1 MRAPSH
7 RYGCKESSY
16 DDRTQEFCVHQ
27 DNPIEEIS
35 YGCKAPRIQ
44 GVGWWSPGLRVDLL
58 AGLTCL
64 LPETCRA
71 AGLGGAHVPGT
82 IPPEGWGEIK
92 PSEGHIHSTLG
103 VVFPGAGAG
112 HTSSLSGQTM
122 AAGEPLSLLGNTWRE
137 SWFFVQ
143 ALSSTH

>member
-1 MRAPSH
+1 M
-7 RYGCKESSY
+7 
-16 DDRTQEFCVHQ
+16 
-27 DNPIEEIS
+27 
-35 YGCKAPRIQ
+35 
-44 GVGWWSPGLRVDLL
+44 

-64 LPETCRA
+64 LPGTCGA
-71 AGLGGAHVPGT
+71 VGLGGAHVART
-82 IPPEGWGEIK
+82 VPPEGGGEIK
-92 PSEGHIHSTLG
+92 PGEGHIHSTLS

-122 AAGEPLSLLGNTWRE
+122 AAGEPHSLPGNTWRE